1 MARRRHSHRRFSGEP
16 RECVLCALRT
26 RPLRSWKVVNGPQ
39 LVSGGMERQIRAKG
53 GRRELCAERTN
64 AQEPFLPASCAA
76 TAPLLVLVKMLL
88 WCVGRVGCEGGRSYG
103 DFE

>member
-1 MARRRHSHRRFSGEP
+1 MARRRHSRRRFSGEP
-16 RECVLCALRT
+16 RVCVLCALRT
-26 RPLRSWKVVNGPQ
+26 SPLRSWKVVNGPQ
-39 LVSGGMERQIRAKG
+39 LVSGGMERQIRVKG

-76 TAPLLVLVKMLL
+76 TATFGTCCSMVR
-88 WCVGRVGCEGGRSYG
+88 GHSGCKG